1 MLLIKS
7 MMVTIAI
14 DKWGGSSTNSPRS
27 MHFTVVYACAGF
39 AYTLSIQSQSVCA
52 RTESVHTLKAY
63 HITPYTNTNT
73 VQITTIT
80 DKRMRIPRLSYMLNA
95 HYVYKC
101 ECVRVCLSVRVYEHE
116 LIALA
121 SLFIFFI
128 RFAFISFDLLFVFLF
143 MRLSWCFYVCVC
155 VRTV

>member
-1 MLLIKS
+1 
-7 MMVTIAI
+7 MVTIAI

-39 AYTLSIQSQSVCA
+39 AFTLSVQSQSVCVCA
-52 RTESVHTLKAY
+52 RTKSVHTLKAY

-73 VQITTIT
+73 VQIATIT

-101 ECVRVCLSVRVYEHE
+101 ECVRVWLSVYEHE

-143 MRLSWCFYVCVC
+143 MRLSRCLYVCVHC
-155 VRTV
+155 ISK